1 MNEMQTQLSIFDVS
15 QRLCDDGTVGV
26 ISSIEKKGEDKI
38 VVVGDDVNPAKLN
51 TILGTIFKS
60 ANIEEVKVIKEPMT
74 VSYLTLKLSLLLS
87 INIFLHAKLV
97 ELSYKHI

>member
-1 MNEMQTQLSIFDVS
+1 MQTQLSIFDVS

-26 ISSIEKKGEDKI
+26 ISSIACEGEDKI
-38 VVVGDDVNPAKLN
+38 VVVGEKVDPAKLN
-51 TILGTIFKS
+51 AILKKKIGS
-60 ANIEEVKVIKEPMT
+60 AKIEEVKEIKEPMT
-74 VSYLTLKLSLLLS
+74 VSYLTLKLSLLPS